1 MTEKNLGRVS
11 KPSRYI
17 GSEINAIKKD
27 HGLVDVRVAL
37 AFPDTYEIGMSHT
50 GLKILYEILN
60 NREDT
65 AAERVFAPWKDM
77 EEILRSQGMPLCS
90 LESGLPL
97 RDFDIL
103 GFTLQ
108 YEMSYTNILNM
119 LDLAGIPLLSAER
132 DDSFPLI
139 IGGGPCAFNPE
150 PLAGFFDL
158 FVIGDGEEVI
168 TEMLD
173 LFKKYRSSS
182 RKILLGHLAELDGV
196 YVPSDFE
203 VLYAPDGQIR
213 EIRRTMPGPD
223 RIRKR
228 IVKDLNKAPYP
239 VSPVLP
245 YMKIVHDR
253 VALEISRGCT
263 RGCRF
268 CQAGMIYRPV
278 REREVDTI
286 LGHLKN
292 SVLNSGYEE
301 ISLTSLSSGDYTAL
315 SRLVKEVVGFAE
327 KRHISVSLP
336 SLRPGTL
343 SSEIIAEIQKIRKT
357 GFTIAPEAG
366 TQRLR
371 DVINKGVTEE
381 DLLATV
387 QKVFSAGWEVL
398 KLYFMIGLP
407 TETEEDLQGI
417 IDLTFKALKVAK
429 QSNPRFKQINVSV
442 SPFVPKAHTPFQ
454 WSLQNRPEEIA
465 DKYRFLKSGLRH
477 KKLSFKWHEPG
488 ISMLEGVLSRG
499 DRRLGLLLHEAWK
512 LGCRFDGWTDE
523 CDRSKWNLAF
533 QNTGIEPDFYLYR
546 QRDLTEIL
554 PWDHIDSGISK
565 TFLTEEYMQSLKGE
579 ITPDCR
585 HDACTLCGACEQGPE
600 LVLARSDGGTDAKPP
615 SVRLGSPI
623 VKRFRIRYTKEGRL
637 KFLSHLEMISM
648 MVRSFARAGIHLEY
662 SHGFHPHPK
671 MAMGPALPVG
681 ISAAAEYLD
690 VNVIGS
696 VFEEAVAVRLNQ
708 VLPEGIRVTG
718 VNWIPA
724 QAPAISSVIR
734 FGEYLLDLPRSAFQK
749 DPYHAVQELMGQ
761 DEILITR
768 NQKDRIKTLD
778 IRPMIEEM
786 EIHSVDQEHV
796 MVRLMVQTGDQGG
809 ARVDEVLQ
817 KLLNRPDSNDQDAR
831 ITRIGLYTNRYRA
844 VPFQERTLEMAHE
857 R

>member
-1 MTEKNLGRVS
+1 MTEKDLARVS
-11 KPSRYI
+11 RPSRYI
-17 GSEINAIKKD
+17 GSEINAVKKD
-27 HGLVDVRVAL
+27 HQRVDIKVVL
-37 AFPDTYEIGMSHT
+37 AFPDAYEIGMSHT

-60 NREDT
+60 NRKDT

-77 EEILRSQGMPLCS
+77 EQLLRSEKRPLCS
-90 LESGLPL
+90 LESGIPL

-119 LDLAGIPLLSAER
+119 LDLAGIPLFSAER
-132 DDSFPLI
+132 DGSFPLI

-168 TEMLD
+168 GEIVD
-173 LFKKYRSSS
+173 LFKKYRSLN
-182 RKILLGHLAELDGV
+182 RETLLGHLAELEGV

-203 VLYAPDGQIR
+203 ILYAPDGPIR
-213 EIRRTMPGPD
+213 EIRRTRPGPE

-228 IVKDLNKAPYP
+228 MVKDLNRAPYP
-239 VSPVLP
+239 RSPLLP

-278 REREVDTI
+278 RERDVKTI
-286 LGHLKN
+286 IGYLKD
-292 SVLNSGYEE
+292 SVLSTGYEE
-301 ISLTSLSSGDYTAL
+301 ISLTSLSSGDYTEL
-315 SRLVKEVVGFAE
+315 PRLVKEAVRFSE
-327 KRHISVSLP
+327 KRHVSVALP

-381 DLLATV
+381 DLLTTV
-387 QKVFSAGWEVL
+387 QKVFSAGWEIL

-407 TETEEDLQGI
+407 SETEEDVKGI
-417 IDLTFKALKVAK
+417 TDLTFKALKIAK
-429 QSNPRFKQINVSV
+429 QANPRFKQIHVSV

-454 WSLQNRPEEIA
+454 WSRQNRPEEIA
-465 DKYRFLKSGLRH
+465 DKYQFLKRGFKH
-477 KKLSFKWHEPG
+477 KKLSLKWHEPG
-488 ISMLEGVLSRG
+488 ISRLEGIFSRG
-499 DRRLGLLLHEAWK
+499 DRRLGLVLCEAWR

-523 CDRSKWNLAF
+523 CDLAKWDLSF
-533 QNTGIEPDFYLYR
+533 QNTGITPDFYLYR
-546 QRDLTEIL
+546 ERDLAEIL
-554 PWDHIDSGISK
+554 PWDHIESGVTK
-565 TFLTEEYMQSLKGE
+565 TFLAEEYRQSLKGE

-585 HDACTLCGACEQGPE
+585 YGACTLCGACGQEPGFA
-600 LVLARSDGGTDAKPP
+600 LARSGEETGIK
-615 SVRLGSPI
+615 VCSPRPNLPV
-623 VKRFRIRYTKEGRL
+623 VKRFRIRYSKGGRL
-637 KFLSHLEMISM
+637 KFLSHLELINT
-648 MVRSFARAGIHLEY
+648 MVRSFARAGIPLEY

-681 ISAAAEYLD
+681 VSAMAEYLD

-696 VFEEAVAVRLNQ
+696 VFEETLAAGLNQ
-708 VLPEGIRVTG
+708 VLPDGIRVTG

-734 FGEYLLDLPRSAFQK
+734 FGEYLLDLPRSAFRE
-749 DPYHAVQELMGQ
+749 DPSLAVQELMGRH
-761 DEILITR
+761 EILITR
-768 NQKDRIKTLD
+768 DQKDRIKTLD

-786 EIHSVDQEHV
+786 EIHSMDEEQVI
-796 MVRLMVQTGDQGG
+796 VRLIVQTGDQGG
-809 ARVDEVLQ
+809 ARIDEVLQ
-817 KLLNRPDSNDQDAR
+817 TLLNQPASNLQDVR
-831 ITRIGLYTNRYRA
+831 ITRTGLYTNRYRA
-844 VPFQERTLEMAHE
+844 IPFQETKVEMAH
-857 R
+857 

>member
-1 MTEKNLGRVS
+1 MTEEHLGRVS
-11 KPSRYI
+11 RPSRYI

-27 HGLVDVRVAL
+27 HQLVDVKVAL

-65 AAERVFAPWKDM
+65 AAERVFSPWKDM
-77 EEILRSQGMPLCS
+77 EHILRSEERPLCS

-119 LDLAGIPLLSAER
+119 LDLAGIPLLSTER
-132 DDSFPLI
+132 DGSFPLI

-168 TEMLD
+168 GEIVD
-173 LFKKYRSSS
+173 LFKKYRSFN
-182 RKILLGHLAELDGV
+182 RETLLGHLAELDGV

-203 VLYAPDGQIR
+203 VLYAPDGQIQ
-213 EIRRTMPGPD
+213 EIRRTRPGPE

-228 IVKDLNKAPYP
+228 MVKDLNRVPYP
-239 VSPVLP
+239 RAPVLP

-286 LGHLKN
+286 LGYLKD
-292 SVLNSGYEE
+292 SVLNTGYEE

-327 KRHISVSLP
+327 QRHVSVSLP

-371 DVINKGVTEE
+371 NVINKGVTEE

-387 QKVFSAGWEVL
+387 QKVFSAGWEIL

-417 IDLTFKALKVAK
+417 IDLSFKALKIAK
-429 QSNPRFKQINVSV
+429 QANPRFKQINVSV

-454 WSLQNRPEEIA
+454 WSPQNRPEEIA
-465 DKYRFLKSGLRH
+465 DKYRFLKRGFKH
-477 KKLSFKWHEPG
+477 KKLSLKWHEPG
-488 ISMLEGVLSRG
+488 ISMLEGIFSRG
-499 DRRLGLLLHEAWK
+499 DRRLGLLLCEAWR

-523 CDRSKWNLAF
+523 CDLSKWNLAF
-533 QNTGIEPDFYLYR
+533 QKTGIDPDFYLSR
-546 QRDLTEIL
+546 KRDLTEIL
-554 PWDHIDSGISK
+554 PWDHIASGITK

-585 HDACTLCGACEQGPE
+585 YDACTLCGACEQGPDF
-600 LVLARSDGGTDAKPP
+600 VLAQPGEDTMVKVRSARPN
-615 SVRLGSPI
+615 SPV
-623 VKRFRIRYTKEGRL
+623 VKRFRIRYSKGGRL
-637 KFLSHLEMISM
+637 KFLSHLELISM
-648 MVRSFARAGIHLEY
+648 MVRSFARAGIPLEY

-681 ISAAAEYLD
+681 VSATAEYLD

-696 VFEEAVAVRLNQ
+696 VFEETIAAVLNQ
-708 VLPEGIRVTG
+708 VLPDGILVTG

-734 FGEYLLDLPRSAFQK
+734 FAEYLLDLPRSAFQK
-749 DPYHAVQELMGQ
+749 DPPLAVQELMGQ
-761 DEILITR
+761 DEVLITR
-768 NQKDRIKTLD
+768 DQKDRIKTLN
-778 IRPMIEEM
+778 IRPMIEEI
-786 EIHSVDQEHV
+786 EIHS
-796 MVRLMVQTGDQGG
+796 M
-809 ARVDEVLQ
+809 
-817 KLLNRPDSNDQDAR
+817 N
-831 ITRIGLYTNRYRA
+831 
-844 VPFQERTLEMAHE
+844 
-857 R
+857 